1 MLLAFAEGAV
11 AGGSFTV
18 SVDVHRQAEVQ
29 EDVGGD
35 QGAVEEEGKLIQHVY
50 VAWFSTERTTFPQNG
65 VG

>member
-29 EDVGGD
+29 EDVEGD
-35 QGAVEEEGKLIQHVY
+35 QDEEDFGDDQGHVEEEG
-50 VAWFSTERTTFPQNG
+50 
-65 VG
+65 

>member
-29 EDVGGD
+29 EEAEVKEDVGGD
-35 QGAVEEEGKLIQHVY
+35 QDEEDVGNDQVHVEEEG
-50 VAWFSTERTTFPQNG
+50 
-65 VG
+65 

>member
-29 EDVGGD
+29 EEAEVKEDVGGD
-35 QGAVEEEGKLIQHVY
+35 QDEEDVGDDQGHVEEEG
-50 VAWFSTERTTFPQNG
+50 
-65 VG
+65 

>member
-18 SVDVHRQAEVQ
+18 SVDIHRQAKMQEEAEVK

-35 QGAVEEEGKLIQHVY
+35 QDEEDVGDDQGHVEEEG
-50 VAWFSTERTTFPQNG
+50 
-65 VG
+65 

>member
-29 EDVGGD
+29 EEVEVQEDVGGD
-35 QGAVEEEGKLIQHVY
+35 QDEEDVGDDQGHVEEEG
-50 VAWFSTERTTFPQNG
+50 
-65 VG
+65 